1 MVAID
6 TEKALKF
13 LIVNSLP
20 AHPTAV
26 GKVNVLPVAVVEPI
40 IIKLSFKVKV

>member
-1 MVAID
+1 M
-6 TEKALKF
+6 
-13 LIVNSLP
+13 VNSLP

-26 GKVNVLPVAVVEPI
+26 GKVNVLPVAVVEAI